1 MVGEC
6 VWKIG
11 RKPHWKT
18 RSRVKT
24 RKMSEKARWNTR
36 SRVKTREMSEKALS
50 ENEKQGKNK
59 KNEPKSPHYKLLSGV
74 KLDKTEK
81 YNYQRQNNRLQ

>member
-1 MVGEC
+1 MGE
-6 VWKIG
+6 
-11 RKPHWKT
+11 KT
-18 RSRVKT
+18 PPETK
-24 RKMSEKARWNTR
+24 
-36 SRVKTREMSEKALS
+36 
-50 ENEKQGKNK
+50 KQGKNK

>member
-1 MVGEC
+1 MEN
-6 VWKIG
+6 
-11 RKPHWKT
+11 RSKT
-18 RSRVKT
+18 P
-24 RKMSEKARWNTR
+24 
-36 SRVKTREMSEKALS
+36 L

-59 KNEPKSPHYKLLSGV
+59 KNERKSPHYKLLSGV